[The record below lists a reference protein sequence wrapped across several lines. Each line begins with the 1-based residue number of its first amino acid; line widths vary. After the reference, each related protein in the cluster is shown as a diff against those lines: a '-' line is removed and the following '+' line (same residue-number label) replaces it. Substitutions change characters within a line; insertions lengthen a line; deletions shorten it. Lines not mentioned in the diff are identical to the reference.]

1 VVNQIELLRTPFT
14 WKLTV
19 VSHFA
24 LIAQMFTLLYYEQ
37 DTRRG
42 LQSVRKI
49 CKEHNISGVHG
60 PLAELLECDEKFF
73 TALEVTAGSR

>member
-1 VVNQIELLRTPFT
+1 METHCSQPFCFDCPDFHFVV
-14 WKLTV
+14 
-19 VSHFA
+19 
-24 LIAQMFTLLYYEQ
+24 YEQ